1 MTGED
6 DVLVLVEG
14 ESDAAVVRVLAAAR
28 GMTDV
33 PILSTGGAT
42 GARRALARLDHR
54 PAVVLALCDE
64 REASYLIRASTGERD
79 VVFVCRADLE
89 DELIRA
95 LGVERA
101 LAVLAATGDLRA
113 FHTLQAQPEHR
124 DRAAE
129 RQLHRFLEAGSGRKA
144 RIGAAFAEAIPAGA
158 EPPPL
163 RALLDHLSR
172 IRPDPRRAD

>member
-1 MTGED
+1 MTG

-14 ESDAAVVRVLAAAR
+14 ASDAAVLRVLAAAR

-33 PILSTGGAT
+33 PILPTGGAM
-42 GARRALARLDHR
+42 GARRALAHLDHR

-64 REASYLIRASTGERD
+64 REASFLIRATGERD

-89 DELIRA
+89 EELIRA
-95 LGVERA
+95 LGVEPA

-113 FHTLQAQPEHR
+113 FTTLQAQPEHR
-124 DRAAE
+124 GRPPE

-144 RIGAAFAEAIPAGA
+144 RIGAAFAAEIPAGA

-163 RALLDHLSR
+163 RALLDHFAR
-172 IRPDPRRAD
+172 IRPDPW